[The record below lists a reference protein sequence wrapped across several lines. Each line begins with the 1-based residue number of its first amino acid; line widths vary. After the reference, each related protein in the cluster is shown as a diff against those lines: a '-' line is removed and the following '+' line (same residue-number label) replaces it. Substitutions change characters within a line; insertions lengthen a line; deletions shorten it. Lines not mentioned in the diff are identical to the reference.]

1 MGVINVFF
9 SEIFGLSMQLWRKI
23 LISGKDKKKNEYRAA
38 VFTNTAL
45 ALKGNPVATYSLIS
59 KEATKALED
68 LNQSIK

>member
-1 MGVINVFF
+1 M
-9 SEIFGLSMQLWRKI
+9 
-23 LISGKDKKKNEYRAA
+23 ISGKDKKKNEYRAA